1 MQTAIHSEMIQLPLW
16 MRKSVAYKIL
26 CHVLPAVILYFAV
39 GMDEYQPAWQAF
51 MKVLGLIFFL
61 AGPYVN
67 IYLLVP
73 GLLLRYRYYEYIMA
87 VFGVIT
93 FLMLLTVW
101 MEPLMTPLLKA
112 GKSFKPYHTKDALVF
127 YVMMLALLAASTAV
141 KLFGQWLETGYHRA
155 ISLQTELENL
165 KKQLSPH
172 FLFNTL
178 NNLDTLI
185 YADQQRAS
193 EVVHTLS
200 RLLRYQLY
208 LAGNGQVGLPQELSF
223 IHDFLYL
230 EKLRH
235 DVLDVSVN
243 TTGNIQAASVHALL
257 LMPFVENAVKHNDYN
272 GHPYINL
279 ELTVTDGQ
287 LVFCCVNPVAAA
299 GTALPGGA
307 GLKNVR
313 RRLALLYPCRH
324 SLQVENK
331 DQLFVVT
338 LTLSI

>member
-1 MQTAIHSEMIQLPLW
+1 MQTAVHSEMIQLPLW
-16 MRKSVAYKIL
+16 IRKSIVYKIL
-26 CHVLPAVILYFAV
+26 CHVLPAVILYFTV
-39 GMDEYQPAWQAF
+39 GMDEYRLEWQAF
-51 MKVLGLIFFL
+51 MKVLALIFFL

-67 IYLLVP
+67 IYFLVP

-87 VFGVIT
+87 VLGLIT

-101 MEPLMTPLLKA
+101 MEPVVTPWLKP
-112 GKSFKPYHTKDALVF
+112 GKSFKPYHIKDALAF
-127 YVMMLALLAASTAV
+127 YVMMLALLSASTAV
-141 KLFGQWLETGYHRA
+141 TLFGQWLEAGYHRA

-279 ELTVTDGQ
+279 ELTVTAEQ
-287 LVFCCVNPVAAA
+287 LVFCCINPVAAT

-313 RRLALLYPCRH
+313 RRLALLYPGRH